1 MNDSII
7 CFTLG
12 LSQQDIEAGMAAF
25 DAVDQSGTRLQ
36 VTPVTEDLL
45 ALTVGEAVDKKAEAL
60 RKNETIDPSIGFNGV
75 TPASGHYRVVL
86 INSQDRQQVI
96 QIMRSFKTVL
106 PDPQEVIF
114 AMITETAW
122 TWTFQYYF
130 EHLTKEHE
138 YMKTHSPK
146 HDPDMKPM

>member
-12 LSQQDIEAGMAAF
+12 LSQQDTEAGILAF
-25 DAVDQSGTRLQ
+25 DAVDQSGAKLQ

-45 ALTVGEAVDKKAEAL
+45 TSTVGEAVDKKAEAL
-60 RKNETIDPSIGFNGV
+60 RKKEEIDPSIGFTGA

-86 INSQDRQQVI
+86 MHSQDRHQVI
-96 QIMRSFKTVL
+96 KILRSFKAVL
-106 PDPQEVIF
+106 PNPQEVIF
-114 AMITETAW
+114 AMIKETAW
-122 TWTFQYYF
+122 TWTFQHYF

-138 YMKTHSPK
+138 YMKTRSPE